1 MSLSDILLHHA
12 ERFPERSALE
22 FEGTTTTWQSLLE
35 ETQASAGALAE
46 AGVGRGDVVA
56 ILLHNSDRFLEL
68 MHAISH
74 LGAVFMPLNWR
85 LAGPELAYIIDHA
98 GARVLVS
105 EPELEEAVAPVEE
118 QPACRRVRLE
128 GDSSPGWPSLDE
140 LRTTA
145 TPRLEAAEVGDDDVL
160 RLMYTS
166 GTTARPKG
174 VMITYANLYAKNVSH
189 MVEFGLTAE
198 DVGLACGPLY
208 HVGALDLTTTTLI
221 YVGARTHILR
231 RFDPT
236 AALDAIEQHQISQIW
251 LAPAM
256 INAILAEP
264 SLDAR
269 DLASVRL
276 IIDGGEKMPLPLIER
291 VLRAFP
297 NAWFADAYGLTETVS
312 GDTFLDKAR
321 ARNKLGSVGK
331 PVIHAE
337 VRIVD
342 PDDRPLPPGEAGEIV
357 IRGPK
362 VCKGYWRDEEA
373 TAQAMRGGWFHTGDV
388 GVLDEEGFLFIVDRL
403 KDMILSGGEN
413 VASSEV
419 ERVLY
424 EHEDVIEAAV
434 VGRPDP
440 RWGEVPVA
448 YVALSERHGRTGEDL
463 AAHCRERLA
472 KYKVPKDFRVVE
484 ALPRNP
490 TGKVLKRVLR
500 DRERV
505 EASDRPTTT
514 EGARA

>member
-1 MSLSDILLHHA
+1 MSLTDILLHHA

-22 FEGTTTTWQSLLE
+22 FEGRTTTWQSLLE
-35 ETQASAGALAE
+35 GTQASAGALAE
-46 AGVGRGDVVA
+46 AGVERGDVVA
-56 ILLHNSDRFLEL
+56 VLLHNSDRFLEL

-74 LGAVFMPLNWR
+74 LGAIFMPLNWR

-105 EPELEEAVAPVEE
+105 EPELEQGVAPVEE
-118 QPACRRVRLE
+118 QLACRRLRLN
-128 GDSSPGWPSLDE
+128 GDSSPGWQSLDE
-140 LRTTA
+140 LRA
-145 TPRLEAAEVGDDDVL
+145 AAPERFEAAEVDEGDVH

-174 VMITYANLYAKNVSH
+174 VMITYRNLYAKNVSH
-189 MVEFGLTAE
+189 IVEFGMTG
-198 DVGLACGPLY
+198 DDIGLACGPLY
-208 HVGALDLTTTTLI
+208 HVGALDLTTTTLM
-221 YVGARTHILR
+221 YVGATTHVLR

-236 AALDAIEQHQISQIW
+236 AALDAIEGHRVSHIW

-256 INAILAEP
+256 IHAILAEP
-264 SLDAR
+264 SIEGR
-269 DLASVRL
+269 DLSSVRL

-321 ARNKLGSVGK
+321 ARDKIGSVGK
-331 PVIHAE
+331 PVIHSE

-342 PDDRPLPPGEAGEIV
+342 ADDRPLPAGEAGEIV

-373 TAQAMRGGWFHTGDV
+373 TERAMRGGWFHTGDV

-413 VASSEV
+413 VASLEV

-424 EHEDVIEAAV
+424 EHEAVVEAAV
-434 VGRPDP
+434 IGRPDR

-448 YVALSERHGRTGEDL
+448 YVVLAEGRDDASDELEG
-463 AAHCRERLA
+463 HCRQRLA
-472 KYKVPKDFRVVE
+472 KFKVPKSFHVID

-490 TGKVLKRVLR
+490 TGKVLKREL
-500 DRERV
+500 RERQPV
-505 EASDRPTTT
+505 EA
-514 EGARA
+514 G